1 MQRLLPFLVLISAL
15 GGFSSPARASEGRSE
30 TLRAIN
36 WVENPT
42 NHHRRG
48 SKGELGPYQFRSQ
61 TWRLHTKRPFS
72 LAVERKHADEVAIL
86 HYEWIRRGLREA
98 GIDPSPFN
106 VALAWNSGLGAVTT
120 GRVPTVTYHYAQR
133 VANLV
138 ESQQQRRLA
147 SAQPASRPS
156 VASAPQAPAVV
167 FSLQPAAPRFV
178 LAAADALYEPVVVTE
193 KAGGAPVVR
202 HSPVVL
208 AFVAV
213 TAAPVPLLP

>member
-1 MQRLLPFLVLISAL
+1 MQRLLQFLVLISAL
-15 GGFSSPARASEGRSE
+15 GGFSSPAWASEGRSE

-61 TWRLHTKRPFS
+61 TWRLHTKRPFA
-72 LAVERKHADEVAIL
+72 LAVERRHADEVAIL
-86 HYEWIRRGLREA
+86 HYEWIRRGLRDA
-98 GIDPSPFN
+98 GIDPNPYN

-120 GRVPTVTYHYAQR
+120 GRVPTVSYHYAQR

-147 SAQPASRPS
+147 STQPAPLPA
-156 VASAPQAPAVV
+156 VAAAPAVV
-167 FSLQPAAPRFV
+167 FSLQPPAPRFV
-178 LAAADALYEPVVVTE
+178 LTAAEALYEPVVVTE
-193 KAGGAPVVR
+193 KAESAPAIR
-202 HSPVVL
+202 HSPVAL

-213 TAAPVPLLP
+213 TAPPVTLLP